1 MPFIGI
7 LSSFSRK
14 GENVRNFAFLRG
26 IFGFCAPF
34 RFFRSKMEKIA
45 KVRFERKV
53 PLRTSHETYI
63 YIRFLSWQQRKSTF
77 SHFSD
82 FFIFGATWVEK
93 VLRSAKKRKNPL
105 FCSKKWKNAFFAFW
119 TGKHLPEPYVYK
131 AFYALAKTVIF
142 CVSRIFYILLEIFFT
157 FAEKVLRVAEVFCA
171 EKSLPKN
178 VHLGFVFKGA
188 HYFPAPKTDLE
199 HFLRKVRNISEIC
212 VLGVKSVIFSKKS
225 TFSVPGIPFPARSL
239 KTLRNQCFFR
249 CFGVHFPPFRTFSLN
264 FTFFAPKPF
273 LARKITFLRKS
284 A

>member
-1 MPFIGI
+1 MCGI
-7 LSSFSRK
+7 LR
-14 GENVRNFAFLRG
+14 
-26 IFGFCAPF
+26 FCAEFSVFCALF
-34 RFFRSKMEKIA
+34 RFFRSKTEKNA
-45 KVRFERKV
+45 KCVLSEKYLSV
-53 PLRTSHETYI
+53 PLTKRI

-93 VLRSAKKRKNPL
+93 VLRGAKKRKNPL

-131 AFYALAKTVIF
+131 AFYALAKTVDF
-142 CVSRIFYILLEIFFT
+142 CVFRIFYILLEMIFT

-212 VLGVKSVIFSKKS
+212 VLG
-225 TFSVPGIPFPARSL
+225 
-239 KTLRNQCFFR
+239 
-249 CFGVHFPPFRTFSLN
+249 
-264 FTFFAPKPF
+264 
-273 LARKITFLRKS
+273 RKS
-284 A
+284 AIFRKTQLFRCQEFHFGPHRAKPI